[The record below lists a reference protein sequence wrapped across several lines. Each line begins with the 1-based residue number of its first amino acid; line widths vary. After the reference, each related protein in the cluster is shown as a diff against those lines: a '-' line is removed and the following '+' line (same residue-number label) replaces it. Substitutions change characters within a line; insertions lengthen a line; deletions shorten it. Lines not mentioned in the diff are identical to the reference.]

1 MMGKP
6 FKGVWGSF
14 EMIDEASTVIESLHK
29 EGKDYSVLAPC
40 PRHEL
45 THAMGEPQSP
55 IPFITLIFGGLG
67 IFFGFALTSWTAMDW
82 VLPVGAKPTVSIP
95 PYTIFGFEL
104 MVLLGGVSTAIGI
117 ILLGFFDLY
126 RKRMPA
132 SKKFKSYSRF
142 SNDRFGVVVRCKES
156 EAETVEKLMRS
167 HNVEE
172 VVREF

>member
-1 MMGKP
+1 MLRP

-14 EMIDEASTVIESLHK
+14 EFIDETSAVITALRK

-45 THAMGEPQSP
+45 HQAMGEPQSP
-55 IPFITLIFGGLG
+55 IPFITLIFGGFG
-67 IFFGFALTSWTAMDW
+67 IFFGYSLASWTSLDW
-82 VLPVGAKPTVSIP
+82 VLPVSGKPIVAIP

-104 MVLLGGVSTAIGI
+104 MVLLGGVFTAVGI
-117 ILLGFFDLY
+117 LVLGHFDLL
-126 RKRMPA
+126 RKRLPS
-132 SKKFKSYSRF
+132 SKKFKTYNRF
-142 SNDRFGVVVRCKES
+142 SNDRFGVVVRCERGDADK
-156 EAETVEKLMRS
+156 VEKLMRD